1 MKFLVAELRG
11 KKNIVFKKKLMETN
25 SIKFKLVIWRYFNPF
40 LFCTNGSFQLR
51 DWFEG
56 AKSV

>member
-1 MKFLVAELRG
+1 
-11 KKNIVFKKKLMETN
+11 METN

-51 DWFEG
+51 DDLKVLNECKG
-56 AKSV
+56 NMPAL